1 MVSKLEILSRYYQIH
16 LDSLEEE
23 YFVYQDMYYYITNQ
37 PMQPMIKEYYS
48 LYLTDVQMQGFQIVV
63 NCFGNVESEGYMLYI
78 IQEEEYSFQQVMLQS
93 FKTISGQTTKVCDI
107 KFSWCNIIDNVR
119 GLVGSHASR
128 INHNE
133 YYVILSYYY
142 QGMAENAILVI
153 NEIVK
158 QDSRAVL
165 PVGIEHM
172 ICLNEYRYLCN
183 PHNLLVST
191 RIRDIAL
198 FYQKQ
203 QITIEE
209 VEYYIQYAG
218 LSSVEIMYLY
228 ARVLFP
234 SEFFSMILNPP
245 QNEIVLK
252 ERLIAFYNGLEVEK
266 QNIILLY
273 QCLKKYVYIPYI
285 QWLDGI

>member
-16 LDSLEEE
+16 LDNLDEA
-23 YFVYQDMYYYITNQ
+23 FFTYQGMYYFITNQ
-37 PMQPMIKEYYS
+37 PLQPMIKEYYN
-48 LYLTDVQMQGFQIVV
+48 LYLMDIQVQGFQIVV
-63 NCFGNVESEGYMLYI
+63 NCFGNTESEGHMLYI
-78 IQEEEYSFQQVMLQS
+78 MQEQQYDFQQIILQS
-93 FKTISGQTTKVCDI
+93 LKTITGQTTRVCDI
-107 KFSWCNIIDNVR
+107 KMSWCNMIDNVR

-153 NEIVK
+153 NEILK
-158 QDSRAVL
+158 QDNRAVL

-172 ICLNEYRYLCN
+172 VCQNEYRYLCN
-183 PHNLLVST
+183 PHNLLIST

-203 QITIEE
+203 QITIEQ

-234 SEFFSMILNPP
+234 SEFFSMLLNPP
-245 QNEIVLK
+245 QNEIILK
-252 ERLIAFYNGLEVEK
+252 EKLITFYNGLEIEK
-266 QNIILLY
+266 QNIIGLY

-285 QWLDGI
+285 QWLDGV